1 MLVTKQQ
8 TFLCET
14 LDLLGGARLDQ
25 LAALIRPVFCLEQPD
40 IAPRVVDTA
49 LRQLH
54 HRNVEIIR
62 DGDLAYYPGKKPDP
76 LFLDAVDVMLEL
88 TEANPVSF
96 FRDSPPILL
105 RFSAQEEKVR
115 LFCVMAQGADL
126 YGAKI
131 YDTERVILLF
141 DGRSQAQALPVS
153 NKQFLAVRQSDRR
166 HRFYALTD

>member
-76 LFLDAVDVMLEL
+76 LFMEM
-88 TEANPVSF
+88 
-96 FRDSPPILL
+96 LL
-105 RFSAQEEKVR
+105 RKEKLDKSESVMVGNDFSADIASALAGGIDSIFLNTDHYVKMELERRLSKVR
-115 LFCVMAQGADL
+115 MNHDYQPYLIESGDIAEVL
-126 YGAKI
+126 EIAK
-131 YDTERVILLF
+131 E
-141 DGRSQAQALPVS
+141 
-153 NKQFLAVRQSDRR
+153 
-166 HRFYALTD
+166 